1 MKSTLTQKY
10 TDILFSYWTM
20 LLMFTLLAVGA
31 AVGTFIENDYGT
43 STARVLVYNHL
54 WYEIVLTLSIII

>member
-1 MKSTLTQKY
+1 
-10 TDILFSYWTM
+10 M

-54 WYEIVLTLSIII
+54 WYEIVLTLSIINLSGIIYRRKMYKK